1 MYSFKKN
8 NNNTKNPATQ
18 SKTARKNKNLPNER
32 ERERSLKV
40 GKNMDWI
47 RDGKGW
53 KQLGWCGTIRE

>member
-1 MYSFKKN
+1 M
-8 NNNTKNPATQ
+8 
-18 SKTARKNKNLPNER
+18 RER